1 MIENRV
7 DTVRAVRPAGD
18 WRQPGA
24 CVVKINVTGGAPTFE
39 QVFLITFMKE
49 FKVKFTLETY
59 DVPTYRGCS
68 FE

>member
-1 MIENRV
+1 MIENRTN
-7 DTVRAVRPAGD
+7 TVKTSQPAD
-18 WRQPGA
+18 NWRHSTG
-24 CVVKINVTGGAPTFE
+24 CVLKIDVSGRTPTFE

-68 FE
+68 ID

>member
-7 DTVRAVRPAGD
+7 DTVRTAKPAGD
-18 WRQPGA
+18 WRQPAA
-24 CVVKINVTGGAPTFE
+24 CVLKINIAGTAPTFE

-49 FKVKFTLETY
+49 FGVKFALETY

-68 FE
+68 LE